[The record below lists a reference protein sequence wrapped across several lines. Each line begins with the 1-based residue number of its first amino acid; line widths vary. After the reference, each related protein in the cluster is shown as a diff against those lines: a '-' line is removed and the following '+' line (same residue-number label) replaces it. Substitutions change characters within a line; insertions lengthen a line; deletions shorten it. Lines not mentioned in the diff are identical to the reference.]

1 MFANL
6 LTLNVFNL
14 HTGSL
19 LSDADGCHPYEPWR
33 RSCWT
38 CWYAACLS
46 CRFLCNIHVFATD
59 GTESHHI
66 EEIEM
71 CRVGQNPIYTVY
83 TRYFGQGNRQ
93 IYGHIRFII
102 KVMAIP
108 RNVPLTGVPVLLNLL
123 VVHLQYACFPVRNF
137 IYRTDHWP
145 VRGFEETNYLTPMFK

>member
-1 MFANL
+1 MSFFVQHSCLCYRWNRKPP
-6 LTLNVFNL
+6 
-14 HTGSL
+14 H
-19 LSDADGCHPYEPWR
+19 
-33 RSCWT
+33 RSCIE
-38 CWYAACLS
+38 AACLS
-46 CRFLCNIHVFATD
+46 CRFLAHHSCLCYRWNRKPPHRSCIEAACLSCRFLRNIHVFATD

-137 IYRTDHWP
+137 IYRTDH
-145 VRGFEETNYLTPMFK
+145 